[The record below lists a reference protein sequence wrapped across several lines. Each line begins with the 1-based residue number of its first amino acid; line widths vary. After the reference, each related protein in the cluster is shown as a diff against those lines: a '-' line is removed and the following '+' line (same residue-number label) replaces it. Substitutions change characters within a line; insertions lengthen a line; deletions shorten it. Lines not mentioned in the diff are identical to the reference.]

1 MIFWLHVGFYQFDA
15 IHNLGFLYI
24 WKFWGKRML
33 MYHIHIW
40 LPTVHILGECYFRLT
55 MSWDF
60 FFIFLIFFSRWTTR
74 EWAGCRHCCCYR
86 EDDNTLGWPGWK
98 LGISWQFPR
107 MGRQG
112 ITDTQLQALHFG
124 SLEIFLALALDLDFF
139 FLSSQALPT
148 ELPWAS
154 CWCSCSDQT
163 PRAASVILCTSQAEL
178 SSISDSGHLW
188 ELVETRTH

>member
-1 MIFWLHVGFYQFDA
+1 MLVSISLMPSIILVFSTSENSGENVCSCIIYIFGFLQCIFWGNATLGWPWVG
-15 IHNLGFLYI
+15 I
-24 WKFWGKRML
+24 
-33 MYHIHIW
+33 
-40 LPTVHILGECYFRLT
+40 
-55 MSWDF
+55 F